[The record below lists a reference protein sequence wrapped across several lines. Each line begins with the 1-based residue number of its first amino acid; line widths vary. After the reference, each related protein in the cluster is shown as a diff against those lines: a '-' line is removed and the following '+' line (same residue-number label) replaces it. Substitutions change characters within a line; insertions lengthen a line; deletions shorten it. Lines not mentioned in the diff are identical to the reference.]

1 MRNYDDYT
9 IEDNVQYI
17 NQMLSDGLSMKEIE
31 EDHYNVAERVIVK
44 RLTRRGY
51 KRSSEG
57 NRLFVLVDSTKANRK
72 PNKAHT
78 KRDKTI
84 AKPNKAFSDEEVQ
97 KLKQLINNYD
107 DIMYVLS
114 MYSKCNTTNTQHIH
128 DIEDIQIIQTYNT
141 KQRMF
146 RVDVEVLEKWSAFC
160 EEYKHIK
167 VQSLISSALLE
178 YINKYSK
185 R

>member
-9 IEDNVQYI
+9 IEENVQYI
-17 NQMLSDGLSMKEIE
+17 NELLNDGLSMKQIE

-44 RLTRRGY
+44 RLARRGY
-51 KRSSEG
+51 KRSEEG
-57 NRLFVLVDSTKANRK
+57 NRLFVLVDSEKANTK

-78 KRDKTI
+78 KATNI
-84 AKPNKAFSDEEVQ
+84 FSDEEIK

-107 DIMYVLS
+107 DIMY
-114 MYSKCNTTNTQHIH
+114 MCSKCNTTNTQHIH

-146 RVDVEVLEKWSAFC
+146 RVDIEVLEKWNEFC

>member
-9 IEDNVQYI
+9 IEENVQYI
-17 NQMLSDGLSMKEIE
+17 NELLEDGLSMKQIE
-31 EDHYNVAERVIVK
+31 EDHYNVSERVIVK
-44 RLTRRGY
+44 RLSRRGY
-51 KRSSEG
+51 KRSSEN
-57 NRLFVLVDSTKANRK
+57 NRLFVLVDSEKANRK

-78 KRDKTI
+78 KRDKTKDI
-84 AKPNKAFSDEEVQ
+84 FSDEEIK

-107 DIMYVLS
+107 DIMY
-114 MYSKCNTTNTQHIH
+114 MCSKCNTTNTQHINN
-128 DIEDIQIIQTYNT
+128 IEDIQIIQTYNT

-146 RVDVEVLEKWSAFC
+146 RVDIEVLERWNEFC

>member
-1 MRNYDDYT
+1 MRNYEDYT
-9 IEDNVQYI
+9 IEENVQYI
-17 NQMLSDGLSMKEIE
+17 NELLNVGLSMKQIE
-31 EDHYNVAERVIVK
+31 EDHYNVSERVIVK
-44 RLTRRGY
+44 RLSRRGY
-51 KRSSEG
+51 KRSNEG
-57 NRLFVLVDSTKANRK
+57 NRLFILDNSLKANTKPNKANRK
-72 PNKAHT
+72 HDKAHT
-78 KRDKTI
+78 KATNI
-84 AKPNKAFSDEEVQ
+84 FSDEEVQ
-97 KLKQLINNYD
+97 KLKELINNYD
-107 DIMYVLS
+107 DIMCVLS

-146 RVDVEVLEKWSAFC
+146 RVDIEVLERWNEFC

>member
-9 IEDNVQYI
+9 IEENVQYI
-17 NQMLSDGLSMKEIE
+17 NELLSNGLSMKQIE
-31 EDHYNVAERVIVK
+31 EDHYNVSERVIVK
-44 RLTRRGY
+44 RLIRRGY

-57 NRLFVLVDSTKANRK
+57 NRLFVLVDSEKANRK
-72 PNKAHT
+72 PNKAN
-78 KRDKTI
+78 R
-84 AKPNKAFSDEEVQ
+84 KPNKTKDIFSDEEVQ

-107 DIMYVLS
+107 DIMY
-114 MYSKCNTTNTQHIH
+114 MCSKCNTTNTQHIH

-141 KQRMF
+141 KQKMF
-146 RVDVEVLEKWSAFC
+146 RVDVEVLEKWNEFC

>member
-9 IEDNVQYI
+9 IEENVQYI
-17 NQMLSDGLSMKEIE
+17 NQLLSAGLSMKQIE
-31 EDHYNVAERVIVK
+31 EDHYNVSERVIVK
-44 RLTRRGY
+44 RLSRKGY
-51 KRSSEG
+51 KRSEEG
-57 NRLFVLVDSTKANRK
+57 NRLFVLVDSTKANTK

-78 KRDKTI
+78 KATKSDT
-84 AKPNKAFSDEEVQ
+84 KANNIFSDEEVQ
-97 KLKQLINNYD
+97 KIKELINNYD
-107 DIMYVLS
+107 DIMY
-114 MYSKCNTTNTQHIH
+114 MCSKCNTTNTQHIH

-141 KQRMF
+141 KQKMF
-146 RVDVEVLEKWSAFC
+146 RVDVEVLERWSAFC

-178 YINKYSK
+178 YIEKYSK

>member
-9 IEDNVQYI
+9 IEENVQYI
-17 NQMLSDGLSMKEIE
+17 NELLEDGLSMKQIE
-31 EDHYNVAERVIVK
+31 EDHYNVSERVIVK
-44 RLTRRGY
+44 RLSRKGY
-51 KRSSEG
+51 KRSEEG
-57 NRLFVLVDSTKANRK
+57 NRLFVLVDSEKATRK

-78 KRDKTI
+78 KRDNI
-84 AKPNKAFSDEEVQ
+84 FSDEEVQ

-107 DIMYVLS
+107 DIMY
-114 MYSKCNTTNTQHIH
+114 MCSKCNTTNTQHIH

-146 RVDVEVLEKWSAFC
+146 RVDIEVLERWNEFC